1 MKERAIKCIMVLAVT
16 AMCLSCIVMAV
27 FATTTI
33 TDPQTPAGSF
43 PVILSETPPDYS
55 QLTLTELFDRVSESR
70 QALLDSRL
78 GVVREANDAKQRL
91 EGLLRGGRQSTQST
105 DVLRR
110 DLDTIREA
118 QRVLATILSD
128 ILNATTGEEPG
139 FPGSLNQ
146 VRLSGNVT
154 GSGPQTEIIPSR
166 EYLESLI
173 MLYDEKTQQL
183 ARIAESLNGVVPVM

>member
-1 MKERAIKCIMVLAVT
+1 
-16 AMCLSCIVMAV
+16 MAV